1 MTGFILLIFS
11 WGYLH
16 LCLLGILTCDFFSF
30 IVVFL
35 SGFGIKV
42 MLIALGRKVNQV
54 PVTPP

>member
-1 MTGFILLIFS
+1 MNDAGL
-11 WGYLH
+11 
-16 LCLLGILTCDFFSF
+16 SF
-30 IVVFL
+30 PL